1 MRHLLSVIKHDCRS
15 TTGRNLRKLMLIQRK
30 SNVEEIT
37 IDEMMKSTYMHADS
51 NWRGMEILNI
61 AKELCD
67 VKNGH
72 LDFDNLNKAE
82 ANTIL
87 ENILTSF

>member
-37 IDEMMKSTYMHADS
+37 IDEMMKSTYGDS
-51 NWRGMEILNI
+51 DWREMEIKYCKRTLM
-61 AKELCD
+61 
-67 VKNGH
+67 
-72 LDFDNLNKAE
+72 
-82 ANTIL
+82 
-87 ENILTSF
+87 